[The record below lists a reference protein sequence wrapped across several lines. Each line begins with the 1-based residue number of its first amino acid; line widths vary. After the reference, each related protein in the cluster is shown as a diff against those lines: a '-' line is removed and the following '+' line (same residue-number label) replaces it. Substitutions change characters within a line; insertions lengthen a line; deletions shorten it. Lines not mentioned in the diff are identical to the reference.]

1 MGSDSSLK
9 LDSGAFD
16 WVFNPESAKAFPL
29 GETEASK
36 QGLNYT
42 AANGTVIQNY
52 GQRVIKGFTG
62 DWVPI
67 ESAVQVVEVKRN
79 LAGAMRIMKAGNR
92 IVLDEEGSFIEDKKT
107 GRQSKMR
114 MENGDFE
121 FDIWVPR
128 PKSKVEEGMKN
139 KKKVNFENK
148 NKFEA
153 LQEMDV
159 DDDEEGDV
167 SMLKMVF
174 SRPL

>member
-1 MGSDSSLK
+1 
-9 LDSGAFD
+9 
-16 WVFNPESAKAFPL
+16 
-29 GETEASK
+29 
-36 QGLNYT
+36 
-42 AANGTVIQNY
+42 
-52 GQRVIKGFTG
+52 
-62 DWVPI
+62 
-67 ESAVQVVEVKRN
+67 
-79 LAGAMRIMKAGNR
+79 MKAGNR

-107 GRQSKMR
+107 GRQIKMR

-128 PKSKVEEGMKN
+128 PKSKIEEGIKN

-153 LQEMDV
+153 LQGMDV

>member
-1 MGSDSSLK
+1 
-9 LDSGAFD
+9 
-16 WVFNPESAKAFPL
+16 
-29 GETEASK
+29 
-36 QGLNYT
+36 
-42 AANGTVIQNY
+42 
-52 GQRVIKGFTG
+52 
-62 DWVPI
+62 
-67 ESAVQVVEVKRN
+67 
-79 LAGAMRIMKAGNR
+79 
-92 IVLDEEGSFIEDKKT
+92 
-107 GRQSKMR
+107 

-153 LQEMDV
+153 LQGMDV